1 MHTRVTE
8 ASNGGVGSAAKH
20 VAEHA
25 SSIARLEV
33 QLALLEVKQKAAKLG
48 IGIGMLAGAA
58 LFGLFLLMFLLAAAA
73 AALTLVMP
81 VWAAL
86 LVMAGVTLLVAGA
99 LAGIGAGLV
108 RKGTPPVPE
117 QAIEEAKLTTEALK
131 GNGHH

>member
-33 QLALLEVKQKAAKLG
+33 ELALLEVKQKAAKLG

-73 AALTLVMP
+73 AALTLVLP

-86 LVMAGVTLLVAGA
+86 LVMAGVILLVAGA

-108 RKGTPPVPE
+108 RKGTPPMPE
-117 QAIEEAKLTTEALK
+117 QAIEEAKLTTEALRAE
-131 GNGHH
+131 

>member
-8 ASNGGVGSAAKH
+8 TSNGGVGSAAKH

-33 QLALLEVKQKAAKLG
+33 QLALLEVKQKAAQLG
-48 IGIGMLAGAA
+48 LGIGMLAGAA

-73 AALTLVMP
+73 AALTLVLP

-86 LVMAGVTLLVAGA
+86 LVTAGGIMLVAAG
-99 LAGIGAGLV
+99 LAMIGAGLV
-108 RKGTPPVPE
+108 RKGSPPVPE
-117 QAIEEAKLTTEALK
+117 QAIEEAKLTTEALRA
-131 GNGHH
+131 G

>member
-33 QLALLEVKQKAAKLG
+33 ELALLEVKQKAAKLG

-73 AALTLVMP
+73 AALTLVLP

-86 LVMAGVTLLVAGA
+86 LVMAGVILLVAGA

-117 QAIEEAKLTTEALK
+117 QAIEEAKLTTEALRAE
-131 GNGHH
+131 

>member
-8 ASNGGVGSAAKH
+8 TSNGGVGSAAKH

-33 QLALLEVKQKAAKLG
+33 ELALLEVKQKAAKLG

-73 AALTLVMP
+73 AALTLVLP

-86 LVMAGVTLLVAGA
+86 LVMAGVILLVAGA

-117 QAIEEAKLTTEALK
+117 QAIEEAKLTTEALRAE
-131 GNGHH
+131 

>member
-1 MHTRVTE
+1 MTE
-8 ASNGGVGSAAKH
+8 TSNGGVGSAAKH

-73 AALTLVMP
+73 AALTLVLP

-86 LVMAGVTLLVAGA
+86 LVMAGAILLVAGA

-117 QAIEEAKLTTEALK
+117 QAIEEAKLTTEALRAE
-131 GNGHH
+131 

>member
-8 ASNGGVGSAAKH
+8 TSNGGVGSAAKH

-73 AALTLVMP
+73 AALTLVLP

-86 LVMAGVTLLVAGA
+86 LVMAGVILLVAGA

-117 QAIEEAKLTTEALK
+117 QAIEEAKLTTEALRAE
-131 GNGHH
+131 

>member
-86 LVMAGVTLLVAGA
+86 LVMAGVILLVAGA

-117 QAIEEAKLTTEALK
+117 QAIEEAKLTTEALRAE
-131 GNGHH
+131 

>member
-8 ASNGGVGSAAKH
+8 TSNGGVGSAAKH

-73 AALTLVMP
+73 AALTLVLP

-86 LVMAGVTLLVAGA
+86 LVMAGAILLVAGA

-117 QAIEEAKLTTEALK
+117 QAIEEAKLTTEALRAE
-131 GNGHH
+131 